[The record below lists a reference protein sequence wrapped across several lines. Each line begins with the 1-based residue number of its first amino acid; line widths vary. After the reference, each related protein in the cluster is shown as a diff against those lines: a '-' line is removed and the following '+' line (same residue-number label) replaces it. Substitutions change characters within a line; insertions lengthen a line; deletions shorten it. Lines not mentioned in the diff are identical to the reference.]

1 VDVKAGNTCYALNSK
16 LGGKKME
23 SFEEVVA
30 TALEAENY
38 VVTGPIT
45 IKWFSPGHPK
55 KKGEQPNRLE
65 IDLVAA
71 RGDRLVLATV
81 KSFFGSGGV
90 FPNDVMGTGRGAS
103 GYTMINDKKKRAE
116 LIERVADKYGY
127 EVKDVEV
134 RLYAGKFA
142 GVQGEQII
150 RDWASKQVLGGG
162 VLQVVNALQLSKVIF
177 ALAKESHYQNKV
189 AIAFAKTQIEAEL
202 IQSREDKAKLREAKI
217 VKAKPSTAGKTVMTA
232 RQAEELFPLGSK
244 AESTRDGFSGIV
256 IGYTQQHSSQP
267 YVTIYDSE
275 KDISKRR
282 VVHSLKRVD

>member
-1 VDVKAGNTCYALNSK
+1 
-16 LGGKKME
+16 ME

-30 TALEAENY
+30 TALEYEKY
-38 VVTGPIT
+38 VVNGPIT

-55 KKGEQPNRLE
+55 EKGEQPNRLE

-90 FPNDVMGTGRGAS
+90 AAKDVIGTGRDAS

-116 LIERVADKYGY
+116 LIELVAEKYGY

-142 GVQGEQII
+142 GVKGEQNI
-150 RDWASKQVLGGG
+150 RDWASKQEMGGG

-189 AIAFAKTQIEAEL
+189 AIAFAKTQLEAEQ
-202 IQSREDKAKLREAKI
+202 IQLREDKAKAKEAKS
-217 VKAKPSTAGKTVMTA
+217 VPAKSSNAGKTIMTT

-244 AESTRDGFSGIV
+244 AKSTRDGFSGIV

-267 YVTIYDSE
+267 YVTLYDSE
-275 KDISKRR
+275 ADISKRR

>member
-1 VDVKAGNTCYALNSK
+1 
-16 LGGKKME
+16 ME

-30 TALEAENY
+30 TALEKENY

-45 IKWFSPGHPK
+45 IKWFSKGHPK
-55 KKGEQPNRLE
+55 AKGEQPNRLE

-90 FPNDVMGTGRGAS
+90 FAKDVMGTGRGAS

-116 LIERVADKYGY
+116 LIKLVAEKYGY

-142 GVQGEQII
+142 GVQGEQMI
-150 RDWASKQVLGGG
+150 RDWASKQQLGGG
-162 VLQVVNALQLSKVIF
+162 VLQVVNALQLSTVIF

-189 AIAFAKTQIEAEL
+189 AIAFAKTQLEAEL
-202 IQSREDKAKLREAKI
+202 IQAREDKAKSKEMKSVSAKS
-217 VKAKPSTAGKTVMTA
+217 STAGKSSNTI
-232 RQAEELFPLGSK
+232 REAEELFPLGSK
-244 AESTRDGFSGIV
+244 AKSTKDGFSGIV
-256 IGYTQQHSSQP
+256 IGYTQQHSAQP
-267 YVTIYDSE
+267 YVTIYDAAT
-275 KDISKRR
+275 DISKRR
-282 VVHSLKRVD
+282 VLHSLKRVD

>member
-1 VDVKAGNTCYALNSK
+1 
-16 LGGKKME
+16 ME
-23 SFEEVVA
+23 SFEAVVA

-38 VVTGPIT
+38 VVAGPIT
-45 IKWFSPGHPK
+45 IKWFSEGHPK

-90 FPNDVMGTGRGAS
+90 FPKDVMGTGRGAS

-116 LIERVADKYGY
+116 LIELVAAKYGY
-127 EVKDVEV
+127 DVKDIEV

-142 GVQGEQII
+142 GAQGEQAI
-150 RDWASKQVLGGG
+150 RDWAAEQQLGGG

-177 ALAKESHYQNKV
+177 ALAKESHYQNNV
-189 AIAFAKTQIEAEL
+189 AIAFAKTQLEAEL
-202 IQSREDKAKLREAKI
+202 IEAKEL
-217 VKAKPSTAGKTVMTA
+217 KARSKEDQSKPAKPSNSGKSIKTI
-232 RQAEELFPLGSK
+232 RDAERLFPLGSK
-244 AESTRDGFSGIV
+244 AKSTRDGFTGIV

-267 YVTIYDSE
+267 YVTIYDGVT
-275 KDISKRR
+275 DVSKRR
-282 VVHSLKRVD
+282 VVHSLKIVD

>member
-1 VDVKAGNTCYALNSK
+1 
-16 LGGKKME
+16 ME
-23 SFEEVVA
+23 SFEAVVA

-45 IKWFSPGHPK
+45 IKWFSKGHPK

-90 FPNDVMGTGRGAS
+90 FPKDVMGTGRGAS
-103 GYTMINDKKKRAE
+103 GYTMINDVKKRAE
-116 LIERVADKYGY
+116 LIELVAAKYGY

-142 GVQGEQII
+142 GLKGEQMI
-150 RDWASKQVLGGG
+150 RDWASKQELGGG

-177 ALAKESHYQNKV
+177 ALAKESHYQNNV
-189 AIAFAKTQIEAEL
+189 AIAFAKTQLEAEL
-202 IQSREDKAKLREAKI
+202 IQAREDKAKPKEIESEPAKSSKSGKTIMTMREAE
-217 VKAKPSTAGKTVMTA
+217 
-232 RQAEELFPLGSK
+232 RLFPLGSK
-244 AESTRDGFSGIV
+244 AQSTSDGFTGIV
-256 IGYTQQHSSQP
+256 IGYTQQHSAQP
-267 YVTIYDSE
+267 YITIYDGTA
-275 KDISKRR
+275 DISKRR
-282 VVHSLKRVD
+282 VVHSLKLVD

>member
-1 VDVKAGNTCYALNSK
+1 
-16 LGGKKME
+16 ME
-23 SFEEVVA
+23 SFEAVVA

-38 VVTGPIT
+38 VVAGPIT

-55 KKGEQPNRLE
+55 NKGEQPNRLE

-71 RGDRLVLATV
+71 RGDRLVLATI

-90 FPNDVMGTGRGAS
+90 FPKDVMGTGRGAS

-116 LIERVADKYGY
+116 LIELVAAKYGY

-177 ALAKESHYQNKV
+177 ALAKESHYQNNV
-189 AIAFAKTQIEAEL
+189 AIAFAKTQLEAEL
-202 IQSREDKAKLREAKI
+202 IQAREDKAKLKELKSEP
-217 VKAKPSTAGKTVMTA
+217 AKPSSAAKTLMTL
-232 RQAEELFPLGSK
+232 RETESLFPLGSK
-244 AESTRDGFSGIV
+244 ATSTKDGFTGIV
-256 IGYTQQHSSQP
+256 IGYTQQHSAQP
-267 YVTIYDSE
+267 YVTVYDGTTG
-275 KDISKRR
+275 ISKRR
-282 VVHSLKRVD
+282 VTHSLKKVD